1 MCKSGAYSKTTGVTP
16 RRSMRRLLVPSKE
29 YETNHDELL
38 QSELE
43 KKEMQS
49 SGHPAGV
56 EVGAPICP

>member
-1 MCKSGAYSKTTGVTP
+1 
-16 RRSMRRLLVPSKE
+16 MRRLLVPSKE